1 MLAERSSVKWESCV
15 KRNEEMWPNVVLVKR
30 PEAGHMCSYNSV
42 VDR

>member
-15 KRNEEMWPNVVLVKR
+15 KRNEEMWPNAVLVKR

-42 VDR
+42 IDR